1 MGKEYYINDKTFA
14 SCTNGVLPGRMKII
28 SANRTVNNKGFKM
41 ANTDDRFTPFSCKYA
56 ILLAVLAAVFIAAL
70 SFVAAFLIGLIIG
83 IGICA
88 IATYA
93 QKWKNF
99 HPKVIVQGKNAL
111 TDKSFIDCPIG
122 GVVTPTF
129 SPLVASLRAGVNFAS
144 TVLDAFLIYIGGQ
157 GAVQI
162 FKNYTL
168 KIALGYTA
176 TNFAVNLA
184 TDKYV
189 TQPVSKKITG
199 EDPAASDV
207 AGKTKEYG
215 GYLGDGTP
223 FWEKGADGQYVS
235 RNAGDYDNFTSINSD
250 ADAARTSSANQAA
263 QAARQNT
270 TGQAAGDRAY
280 NSEVQRQNTQ
290 INADER
296 VARGQYKDMYKRMAQ
311 MEGESGKAADKQ
323 ARSQAMQAARRD
335 ANVRKAQAQQDATR
349 LREQAI
355 EQAKTN
361 AENQARTNT
370 MNNTAAYRESQAR
383 YLAKAGWGF
392 LKSWGV
398 GVAIGVVNNVAN
410 NKANKAINDHA
421 EQWQN
426 EVIQKLGLNVV
437 ALEK

>member
-28 SANRTVNNKGFKM
+28 SADRKVNNKGYKV

-99 HPKVIVQGKNAL
+99 HPKVIIQGKNAL

-129 SPLVASLRAGVNFAS
+129 SPLVACLKAGVNFAS
-144 TVLDAFLIYIGGQ
+144 TLLDAFLIYIGGQ

-168 KIALGYTA
+168 KVALGYTA
-176 TNFAVNLA
+176 TNIVVNVA
-184 TDKYV
+184 TDKLV
-189 TQPVSKKITG
+189 TQPISQAITG
-199 EDPAASDV
+199 DDPAASDI
-207 AGKTKEYG
+207 AGKTKEDV
-215 GYLGDGTP
+215 GYMGDGTP
-223 FWEKGADGQYVS
+223 FWEKGQDGRYVS
-235 RNAGDYDNFTSINSD
+235 RNASDYDNFRNINSD
-250 ADAARTSSANQAA
+250 ANQAHTTAADEAARGAY
-263 QAARQNT
+263 QNT
-270 TGQAAGDRAY
+270 SGQAEGDRVY
-280 NSEVQRQNTQ
+280 NSEIQRQNTQ

-296 VARGQYKDMYKRMAQ
+296 VARGQYKDMYKRLQQ
-311 MEGESGKAADKQ
+311 MEGESGRAADKQ
-323 ARSQAMQAARRD
+323 ARSQAMKAARRD
-335 ANVRKAQAQQDATR
+335 ANAAKAQAQQDATR

-355 EQAKTN
+355 EQARQNAANEARSNAMGNRGALNKTR
-361 AENQARTNT
+361 AQVA
-370 MNNTAAYRESQAR
+370 
-383 YLAKAGWGF
+383 AKASWGF

-398 GVAIGVVNNVAN
+398 GVGIGVAN
-410 NKANKAINDHA
+410 NVFNSKANKAIDSHA

-426 EVIQKLGLNVV
+426 EVIAKLGLNVV